1 MRLAVNLMWTPPTY
15 EVGVVE
21 IDGYEYAARRHG
33 DVVEYNRPSLTTG
46 APAWYLARHPKT
58 VGSFRLVEG
67 AS

>member
-1 MRLAVNLMWTPPTY
+1 MMWEPIAY
-15 EVGVVE
+15 EVGTVE

-46 APAWYLARHPKT
+46 GPAWYLARRPST
-58 VGSFRLVEG
+58 VASFRLVEG

>member
-1 MRLAVNLMWTPPTY
+1 MAAMWTPPAY

-33 DVVEYNRPSLTTG
+33 DVVEYQRRDLLTG
-46 APAWYLARHPKT
+46 APTWYVAHWSKT
-58 VGSFRLVEG
+58 VASFRLVEG

>member
-46 APAWYLARHPKT
+46 APAWYLARRPKT
-58 VGSFRLVEG
+58 VASFRLVEG